1 MEQRVE
7 SRSPSPVPE
16 RMQEESTATL
26 PASTRQPPRRSAR
39 LRGLPVV
46 PLGPGA
52 PTNPYTPG
60 RSADQPLNQSA
71 SGQLTSAPLPTASAR
86 QSTKPMRERK
96 VSVSAISDLSGLSFT
111 PDAGACRKLSFQGS
125 KEQVQQT
132 STELSRKRKHTSS
145 IVSESYPQTR
155 TTDTRAT
162 QSGALQT
169 TASQTRATPTQTIP
183 ALASFAQISA
193 VQASASRSSSWQ
205 IGLIQAETSLA
216 GVSSMQAAGSSSQR
230 EPSSISITRV
240 ATRHDLI
247 GRELAA
253 AKQPR
258 PDFSPTEDAPF
269 FGIDSFLTSE
279 PCPTLFEDEKDEL
292 RVAIKQTQQTQQLIR
307 SEYGFHRFSA
317 FPYVPVVTDRVTY
330 LIPAA
335 NIGTYIHISDLWLQV
350 LHALVTGQKQEAEQ
364 FRDHLQPYLN
374 NIETKKMG
382 GLQASNFHEMVV
394 KDFLKSSVL
403 VHLLDDTLDYFTRS
417 FVSLEEYAR
426 HQFTLLTLRDNMQAH
441 LDSLPA
447 LAPSPIDEEICI
459 YYQMADVLVTV
470 QDKELEGVRRTLRH
484 ICDLATH
491 LLAKDYRAVQ
501 LSQQALR
508 HPPNTFRIQL
518 ATSLARVSSMQA
530 AGSSSQQEPSS
541 ISITRVTTH
550 NPIGRELVTA
560 KQPRLNVNPTVIAP
574 HFGVDSFLI
583 SEACP
588 TLFEHEKDELRAA
601 IKQTQH
607 TQQLIRSE
615 YGLYRLSAYPYVPV
629 GTHKVTYLIPAPNID
644 TYTHISNLWLRVLHA
659 LVNGQKQEAEQFRD
673 HLQPYLTNIE
683 TKRMRGLQASNFHEV
698 VVSGFLK
705 SRVLEHLLDDTFDYF
720 TRSFASLEEYA
731 RHQFTLLTFRDNMQA
746 RLDSLPAARAP
757 SPINEE
763 IFIQYQMADV
773 LVTVQDKKLERVR
786 RTLQHICDLAT
797 HLLAGD
803 YSAARVSQQALRN
816 RTDVFRM
823 MDLQTALE
831 SIPLVS
837 SNR

>member
-1 MEQRVE
+1 MEQRVG

-16 RMQEESTATL
+16 RMQEEPIATV
-26 PASTRQPPRRSAR
+26 PASTRQLPRRSAR

-46 PLGPGA
+46 PLGSGV

-71 SGQLTSAPLPTASAR
+71 SGQSTSVPLPTASAR

-96 VSVSAISDLSGLSFT
+96 ISVSSISDLSSLSFT
-111 PDAGACRKLSFQGS
+111 PDAGACRK
-125 KEQVQQT
+125 
-132 STELSRKRKHTSS
+132 RKHASS

-162 QSGALQT
+162 QSGAVQT
-169 TASQTRATPTQTIP
+169 IASQTSTTPTQTIP
-183 ALASFAQISA
+183 ALASSAQISA
-193 VQASASRSSSWQ
+193 VQTSASRSSSWQ
-205 IGLIQAETSLA
+205 IGLSQAETSLA
-216 GVSSMQAAGSSSQR
+216 GASSMKAAGSSSQP
-230 EPSSISITRV
+230 EPSSISITKV
-240 ATRHDLI
+240 ATRRDPI
-247 GRELAA
+247 GRELVP

-258 PDFSPTEDAPF
+258 PDSSPTKNAPYS
-269 FGIDSFLTSE
+269 GVDSFLISE
-279 PCPTLFEDEKDEL
+279 PCPTLLEDEKDEL
-292 RVAIKQTQQTQQLIR
+292 TVAIKRTQQIQHLIR
-307 SEYGFHRFSA
+307 SEYGFHRLSA
-317 FPYVPVVTDRVTY
+317 FPYVPVGTDRVTY

-335 NIGTYIHISDLWLQV
+335 NIGTYVRISDLWLQV
-350 LHALVTGQKQEAEQ
+350 LHAMVNGQKQEAEQ
-364 FRDHLQPYLN
+364 LRNHLQPYLT
-374 NIETKKMG
+374 NIETKRMR
-382 GLQASNFHEMVV
+382 GLQAANFHKMVV
-394 KDFLKSSVL
+394 SDFLESSVL
-403 VHLLDDTLDYFTRS
+403 AHLLDDTLDYFTRS
-417 FVSLEEYAR
+417 FMSLEEYTR

-447 LAPSPIDEEICI
+447 LAPSPINEKICI

-470 QDKELEGVRRTLRH
+470 QDKEPEGVRRTLRYV
-484 ICDLATH
+484 CDLATH
-491 LLAKDYRAVQ
+491 LLAKDYPAAQ
-501 LSQQALR
+501 LSRQALR
-508 HPPNTFRIQL
+508 HPPNAFRIQL
-518 ATSLARVSSMQA
+518 GTSLARVSSMQA
-530 AGSSSQQEPSS
+530 AGSSSQREPSS
-541 ISITRVTTH
+541 ISITRVATH

-560 KQPRLNVNPTVIAP
+560 NRVNVNPTVIAP

-659 LVNGQKQEAEQFRD
+659 LVNGQKQEAKQFRD

-705 SRVLEHLLDDTFDYF
+705 SSVLEHLLDDTFDYF

-731 RHQFTLLTFRDNMQA
+731 RHQFTLLTLRDNMQA
-746 RLDSLPAARAP
+746 RLDSLPASRAP

-763 IFIQYQMADV
+763 IFIYYQMADV

-786 RTLQHICDLAT
+786 RTLQHVCDLAT

-803 YSAARVSQQALRN
+803 CSAARVSQQALRN

-831 SIPLVS
+831 SIPPVS